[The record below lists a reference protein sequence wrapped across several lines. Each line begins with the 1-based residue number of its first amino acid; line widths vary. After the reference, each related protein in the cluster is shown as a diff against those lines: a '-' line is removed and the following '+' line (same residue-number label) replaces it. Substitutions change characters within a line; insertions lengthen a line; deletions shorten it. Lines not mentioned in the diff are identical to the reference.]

1 MTYIVA
7 INSFADAEERYNNT
21 KPVRSKVHP
30 KEHDVR
36 PLGKRVRK
44 YERIIKISDTCYALS
59 CGGMQDPVF
68 NWGYNMGKPNIIS
81 NEEVALLSPVVWRK
95 HEDGTETVTVRN
107 ARLDQS
113 GQAMYSFIHR
123 TIPYGLCF
131 SQTNKGI
138 QYIRNGSQLVYFPK
152 TKAVPKHIMDYR
164 IAEMN
169 KSPNEWNIAMVENS
183 VAGDDGL
190 SLTFKRVGHGVFTLL
205 GEPPKVPKVYRRVNK
220 ELKAHHQT
228 HINGMFDRVVALYPL
243 MQDTVSNPMARRDE
257 VQKINAITKE
267 HNYGSIY
274 VNVWQE
280 PVFFGRTNYE
290 LVRKI
295 IADEQHPLYFS
306 LMLSAMYA
314 VREAAEC
321 NYVNFTSEE
330 ADVQRKKDARAAY
343 NKWVNAVLQL
353 MTTIKEVV

>member
-21 KPVRSKVHP
+21 KPVRSKIHP

-107 ARLDQS
+107 ARLSQN
-113 GQAMYSFIHR
+113 GQTMYSFINR
-123 TIPYGLCF
+123 TLPYGLCF
-131 SQTNKGI
+131 VRTNKGI
-138 QYIRNGSQLVYFPK
+138 QYIRGRSQTVYFPR
-152 TKAVPKHIMDYR
+152 TKAVPKHVMDHC

-169 KSPNEWNIAMVENS
+169 KLAMVENS

-190 SLTFKRVGHGVFTLL
+190 SLTFKRVGYGVFTLL

-228 HINGMFDRVVALYPL
+228 HINDMFDRVVALYPL
-243 MQDTVSNPMARRDE
+243 MQDTISNFAARNDE
-257 VQKINAITKE
+257 VKKINALIKE

-274 VNVWQE
+274 ANIWQE

-290 LVRKI
+290 MVREI

-306 LMLSAMYA
+306 LMFSAMCA
-314 VREAAEC
+314 VTEAAEC
-321 NYVNFTSEE
+321 EYVNFTSEE
-330 ADVQRKKDARAAY
+330 ADVQRKKDVRAAY